1 MSYPRLLLYYVL
13 MVEERE
19 VTIERAIQ
27 LTGFSRHHLER
38 LIKARVIDA
47 HEKDGVQLLKVSSLE
62 AHSEKRAQKRAQ
74 KKEERAAEQEESIV
88 TDGAKYVSLNRAARL
103 SGYTQEY
110 IQNLTTD
117 GVVHTKF
124 LGERLYI
131 DIESLFAHR
140 RAIHAQQAKWY
151 EEQAQAQART
161 RVKKEEPVVVH
172 RVSIYSKDETPLF
185 PVLSSKHHQ
194 AAPVVEERMQT
205 GSRLKTV
212 VAERPR
218 KSTPSPFAVSA
229 PKRPAAITVA
239 EPIKTRAVATETNT
253 EIVRPKPQRK
263 QTRSFIRSL
272 AKGITVLASI
282 MSIYIAAT
290 LLFAQPQTA
299 RAAYV
304 VGDILGLTE
313 ATIAYYSK

>member
-1 MSYPRLLLYYVL
+1 

-27 LTGFSRHHLER
+27 LTGFSHHHLER
-38 LIKARVIDA
+38 LIKAGVIEST
-47 HEKDGVQLLKVSSLE
+47 EKDGVRFLKVSSLE

-74 KKEERAAEQEESIV
+74 KKEARAAEQEESIV

-117 GVVHTKF
+117 GVVDTKF

-131 DIESLFAHR
+131 GIESLFAHR

-151 EEQAQAQART
+151 EEQAQART
-161 RVKKEEPVVVH
+161 RTKKEEPVIVH
-172 RVSIYSKDETPLF
+172 RVSIYNKDDAPLF
-185 PVLSSKHHQ
+185 PVLSSKHHHEQ
-194 AAPVVEERMQT
+194 PVAEERMQT
-205 GSRLKTV
+205 GSRLRTV

-218 KSTPSPFAVSA
+218 KSTPSPFAVTA
-229 PKRPAAITVA
+229 PERPAAVKVA
-239 EPIKTRAVATETNT
+239 QPVQTRATQEA
-253 EIVRPKPQRK
+253 VREVPRTTVQRK
-263 QTRSFIRSL
+263 PSRALRLGAQVVTCL
-272 AKGITVLASI
+272 ATVL
-282 MSIYIAAT
+282 SIYIAST
-290 LLFAQPQTA
+290 LAFAQPQTA

-304 VGDILGLTE
+304 IGDILGVTE
-313 ATIAYYSK
+313 ATVSYYSK